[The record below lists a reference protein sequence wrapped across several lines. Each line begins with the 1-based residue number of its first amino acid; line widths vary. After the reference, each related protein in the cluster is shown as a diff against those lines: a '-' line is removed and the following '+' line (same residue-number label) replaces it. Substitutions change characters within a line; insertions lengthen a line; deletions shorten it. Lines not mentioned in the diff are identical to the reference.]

1 MKSILLIIL
10 LTAFSMI
17 QTQQS
22 LFETIGIAGNT
33 TSKEEDQ
40 PQPMVHHNKD
50 TITSLIEKLKEEI
63 KTPFLK
69 DNITAENIAKYI
81 ATLLSG
87 NQFLNNLEVKDITEL
102 SKVEVR
108 ENIKVNG
115 KATINS
121 LIANKV
127 DFPSIHIDDNEVT
140 FDSST
145 KLKLKDVEYKI
156 GDVFEAITFT
166 KYIVSICGEQL
177 DKCDF
182 NILKKNNLK
191 SETPKIT
198 KVNDNTY
205 LPQFKE
211 MTPSSDIRS
220 IIDKEYEEY
229 LKKMNEINSN
239 INNPTQPNTENNYNS
254 LLDSYYYSSGFLNS
268 NRPISSH

>member
-10 LTAFSMI
+10 LTVFSSI

-22 LFETIGIAGNT
+22 LFETIGIASNT
-33 TSKEEDQ
+33 TSKEESQ
-40 PQPMVHHNKD
+40 PQPEVHHNKD

-81 ATLLSG
+81 STLLSG
-87 NQFLNNLEVKDITEL
+87 NQFLNYLEVKDIAEL
-102 SKVEVR
+102 NKVEVR

-115 KATINS
+115 KAGINS

-127 DFPSIHIDDNEVT
+127 DLPSIHIDDNEVK
-140 FDSST
+140 FDSNT

-166 KYIVSICGEQL
+166 KYIVSICGEKL

-182 NILKKNNLK
+182 NILKKKNLK
-191 SETPKIT
+191 SDNIINN

-211 MTPSSDIRS
+211 MTPSSDIRNK
-220 IIDKEYEEY
+220 IDKEYEEY

-239 INNPTQPNTENNYNS
+239 INTPTQPNSENNYNS

-268 NRPISSH
+268 NRPISSN

>member
-10 LTAFSMI
+10 LSVFSSI

-22 LFETIGIAGNT
+22 LFETIGIASNT
-33 TSKEEDQ
+33 TSKEESQ
-40 PQPMVHHNKD
+40 PQPEVHHNKD

-81 ATLLSG
+81 STLLSG
-87 NQFLNNLEVKDITEL
+87 NQFLNNLEVKDIAEL
-102 SKVEVR
+102 NKVEVR

-115 KATINS
+115 KAAINS

-127 DFPSIHIDDNEVT
+127 DLPSIHIDDNEVK
-140 FDSST
+140 FDSGT

-166 KYIVSICGEQL
+166 KYIVSICGEKL

-182 NILKKNNLK
+182 NILEKKNLK
-191 SETPKIT
+191 TENIINT

-220 IIDKEYEEY
+220 KIDKEYEEY

-239 INNPTQPNTENNYNS
+239 INTPTQPNSENNYNS
-254 LLDSYYYSSGFLNS
+254 LLDSYYYSGGFLNS
-268 NRPISSH
+268 NRPISSN